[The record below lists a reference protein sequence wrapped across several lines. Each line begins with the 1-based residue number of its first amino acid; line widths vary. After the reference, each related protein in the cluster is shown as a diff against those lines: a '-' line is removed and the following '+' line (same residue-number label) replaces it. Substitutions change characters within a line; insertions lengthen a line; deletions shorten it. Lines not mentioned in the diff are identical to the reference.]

1 MGILV
6 PKRGIEPVPPALET
20 DIIKKDIILKPNIC
34 ASHDLYVLGLSK
46 MIAKESFYFIYLLL
60 VAWLVES

>member
-1 MGILV
+1 M
-6 PKRGIEPVPPALET
+6 PPALET